1 MRLYA
6 NHSKTFVEDCER
18 NQIAEKLR
26 QSFEDYYCRAPSP
39 SEFQSWKN
47 SLRALAMVISRAGL
61 KNAGVLL
68 EFQLPTTSKR
78 VDCLLCGYS
87 AAGEPTAVIIEL
99 KQWEMCEPSGGDC
112 EVTTYLGGKNRDV
125 LHPSEQVYRYAA
137 YLRDNHEACYADAQ
151 PIRVA
156 ACAYLHNYLKRAGDP
171 LREAKFSSLIEE
183 TPIFTADEVD
193 EFTHFVATRV
203 GHGDG
208 LQVLQR
214 IEENRYRP
222 SKKLMEHV
230 ASVIQNKP
238 EYILL
243 DEQQVALDAV
253 LTAARRGVHDRQ
265 RQVIIVKGGPG
276 TGKSV
281 LAINLLRKL
290 LSEGYSTHYVTGSK
304 AFTETLRTVVGSR
317 GQELFT
323 YTNSYALI
331 EADSV
336 DVLVTDEAH
345 RIRDV
350 SSNRFTPADKK
361 SGVKQVEELL
371 RVARVSVFLIDDHQ
385 VVRPGEIGS
394 TAYIKEYADRH
405 QCVVHEFELEAQFR
419 CNGSEAFVR
428 WANTMLGIEPG
439 DAFPWRDRKEFDFR
453 VMTSPQELDAAI
465 REKVATG
472 ATGRLVAGFCWPWSD
487 PAKDGSLVND
497 VALGA
502 FIRPWNAKPDSGKL
516 AAGIPKAS
524 LWAYHPNGV
533 EQVGCI
539 YTAQGFEFDYVGVIF
554 GEDLRYDADQKQ
566 WIGDKSKS
574 FDTTV
579 KRSKEDF
586 TRLVKNTYRVL
597 LSRGM
602 KGCYVYFADRDTETF
617 FRQHLGAIRDSS
629 DECSISE
636 PS

>member
-6 NHSKTFVEDCER
+6 NHTKTFIEDCER

-26 QSFEDYYCRAPSP
+26 QSFEDYFCRAPSP
-39 SEFQSWKN
+39 GELQSWKN
-47 SLRALAMVISRAGL
+47 SLRALAMVLSRA
-61 KNAGVLL
+61 KVTNAGILL
-68 EFQLPTTSKR
+68 ELQLPTTSKR

-87 AAGEPTAVIIEL
+87 SNGEPTAVIIEL
-99 KQWEMCEPSGGDC
+99 KQWDMCGQSSGDY
-112 EVTTYLGGKNRDV
+112 EVTTYVGGRTRDV

-137 YLRDNHEACYADAQ
+137 YLRDNHEACYADAE
-151 PIRVA
+151 PIEVA
-156 ACAYLHNYLKRAGDP
+156 ACAYLHNYLNRTDDP
-171 LREAKFSSLIEE
+171 LREAKFSDRLKQA
-183 TPIFTADEVD
+183 PLFTADEVD
-193 EFTHFVATRV
+193 EFVHFLTVRI

-214 IEENRYRP
+214 MEENRYRP

-238 EYILL
+238 AYILL

-253 LTAARRGVHDRQ
+253 LTAARRGVHNRQ
-265 RQVIIVKGGPG
+265 KQVIIVKGGPG

-304 AFTETLRTVVGSR
+304 AFTETLRTAIGSR

-323 YTNSYALI
+323 YTNNYALT

-350 SSNRFTPADKK
+350 SSNRFTPANKK
-361 SGVKQVEELL
+361 SGVKQVEELI
-371 RVARVSVFLIDDHQ
+371 RAARVLVFLIDDHQ

-394 TAYIKEYADRH
+394 TSYLKEYADRR

-419 CNGSEAFVR
+419 CNGSDAFVR
-428 WANTMLGIEPG
+428 WASTMLGIDQG
-439 DAFPWRDRKEFDFR
+439 GVFPWRNREEFDFQ
-453 VMTSPQELDAAI
+453 VMSSPGELDAAI
-465 REKVATG
+465 KGKVAAG

-487 PAKDGSLVND
+487 PAKDGSLADD
-497 VALGA
+497 VVLGT
-502 FIRPWNAKPDSGKL
+502 FQRPWNAKPDSGKL
-516 AAGIPKAS
+516 APGIPKAS
-524 LWAYHPNGV
+524 LWAYQPNGIG
-533 EQVGCI
+533 QVGCI

-554 GEDLRYDADQKQ
+554 GADLRYDARKGQ

-602 KGCYVYFADRDTETF
+602 KGCYVYFADPETEAY
-617 FRQHLGAIRDSS
+617 FRQYLA
-629 DECSISE
+629 
-636 PS
+636 

>member
-6 NHSKTFVEDCER
+6 NHTKTFIEDCER

-26 QSFEDYYCRAPSP
+26 QSFEDYFCRVPSP
-39 SEFQSWKN
+39 SELQSWRN
-47 SLRALAMVISRAGL
+47 SLRALAMVFARAGL
-61 KNAGVLL
+61 GDAGILL

-78 VDCLLCGYS
+78 VDCVLSGYS
-87 AAGEPTAVIIEL
+87 ADGRPSAVIIEL
-99 KQWEMCEPSGGDC
+99 KQWETCEASAGDC
-112 EVTTYLGGKNRDV
+112 EVTTYLGNRNRDV
-125 LHPSEQVYRYAA
+125 LHPSEQAYRYAS
-137 YLRDNHEACYADAQ
+137 YLRDNHEACYADAE
-151 PIRVA
+151 PIQIV
-156 ACAYLHNYLKRAGDP
+156 ACAYLHNYLKRKDDP
-171 LREAKFSSLIEE
+171 LRESKFSSVVKEV
-183 TPIFTADEVD
+183 PIFTADEVD
-193 EFTHFVATRV
+193 EFAHFVKTHI

-214 IEENRYRP
+214 LEENRYRP

-253 LTAARRGVHDRQ
+253 LTAARRGVHNRQ
-265 RQVIIVKGGPG
+265 KQVILVKGGPG

-304 AFTETLRTVVGSR
+304 AFTETLRTVIGSR

-323 YTNSYALI
+323 YTNSYCLT
-331 EADSV
+331 ETDSV

-350 SSNRFTPADKK
+350 SSNRFTPVHKK
-361 SGVKQVEELL
+361 SGLKQVEELL
-371 RVARVSVFLIDDHQ
+371 RAARVSVFLVDDHQ

-394 TAYIKEYADRH
+394 SSYIKEYAEKY
-405 QCVVHEFELEAQFR
+405 QCAVHEFELEAQFR
-419 CNGSEAFVR
+419 CNGSDAFVR
-428 WANTMLGIEPG
+428 WANTILGIEVG
-439 DAFPWRDRKEFDFR
+439 VAFPWQDKSQFDFQ
-453 VMTSPQELDAAI
+453 VMPSPRALESAI
-465 REKVATG
+465 QEKVAKG
-472 ATGRLVAGFCWPWSD
+472 ATARLVGGFCWPWSD
-487 PAKDGSLVND
+487 PTKDGSLVND
-497 VALGA
+497 VVLGA
-502 FIRPWNAKPDSGKL
+502 FQRPWNAKPDSGRL
-516 AAGIPKAS
+516 APGIPKAS
-524 LWAYHPNGV
+524 LWAYHPNGIG
-533 EQVGCI
+533 QVGCI

-554 GEDLRYDADQKQ
+554 GEDLRYDVQQGQ

-586 TRLVKNTYRVL
+586 TRLVRNTYRVL

-602 KGCYVYFADRDTETF
+602 KGCYVYFADPGTEAY
-617 FRQHLGAIRDSS
+617 FRQHLTTVS
-629 DECSISE
+629 D
-636 PS
+636 